1 MTPLPVDRETQRA
14 LVEEAARAPTVHNVQ
29 PARWRFLADGRV
41 VLYRAV
47 DRALPVADPTGH
59 DVRVSLGAVWEGMC
73 IALSRRGLG
82 LSEPEF
88 SEDGDEEE
96 ERIAVASARLVEGA
110 ALDPLADLVEARR
123 SYRGR
128 FVPLSADVLRRL
140 MAIGGE
146 DVRWVT
152 DAARLPAMAR
162 LYDEAGWSF
171 VRQPPYH
178 AELYRWMRL
187 SPAHPDW
194 GRDGLNAECMALS
207 GVERAAASVLLRP
220 RVFGVLKRVGAARA
234 VVSEAAQ
241 IRSASAILLFTP
253 RREVSD
259 FAVGR
264 VFYRVWL
271 QVASV
276 GAGMVPMS
284 ALADSPAAREQL
296 SREHGVPGERRL
308 ANVFRVGAVPPG
320 AAARSPRL
328 PVDELLLP

>member
-1 MTPLPVDRETQRA
+1 MQRA
-14 LVEEAARAPTVHNVQ
+14 LVAEAARAPTVHNVQ
-29 PARWRFLADGRV
+29 PARWRCGADGRV

-59 DVRVSLGAVWEGMC
+59 DVRVSLGAAWEGMC

-88 SEDGDEEE
+88 PADADEEDG
-96 ERIAVASARLVEGA
+96 RIAVASARLVEGA
-110 ALDPLADLVEARR
+110 APDPLADSVEARR
-123 SYRGR
+123 SYRGT
-128 FVPLSADVLRRL
+128 FLPLASDVLRL
-140 MAIGGE
+140 LTAMGGE
-146 DVRWVT
+146 DVRWLT
-152 DAARLPAMAR
+152 DAARLPELAR

-171 VRQPPYH
+171 VRQPAYH

-194 GRDGLNAECMALS
+194 ARDGLNAECMALS

-220 RVFGVLKRVGAARA
+220 RVFAVLKRLGAGRA
-234 VVSEAAQ
+234 VISEAAQ

-253 RREVSD
+253 RRELGD

-264 VFYRVWL
+264 LFYRLWL
-271 QVASV
+271 QVTAV

-284 ALADSPAAREQL
+284 ALADSPAARERL
-296 SREHGVPGERRL
+296 AREHGIPAERRL
-308 ANVFRVGAVPPG
+308 ANVFRVGGVPPG
-320 AAARSPRL
+320 GAARSPRL
-328 PVDELLLP
+328 PVDELLV

>member
-1 MTPLPVDRETQRA
+1 MDREAQRA
-14 LVEEAARAPTVHNVQ
+14 LVAEAARAPTVHNVQ

-41 VLYRAV
+41 VLYRAAN
-47 DRALPVADPTGH
+47 RALPVADPTGH
-59 DVRVSLGAVWEGMC
+59 DVRVSLGAAWEGMS

-88 SEDGDEEE
+88 RDDADEDEG
-96 ERIAVASARLVEGA
+96 RIAFASARLVEGA
-110 ALDPLADLVEARR
+110 APDPLADFVEARR

-128 FVPLSADVLRRL
+128 FLPLPADVLRRL
-140 MAIGGE
+140 TAIGGE
-146 DVRWVT
+146 DVRWVA
-152 DAARLPAMAR
+152 DAARLPEIAR
-162 LYDEAGWSF
+162 MYDEASWSF
-171 VRQPPYH
+171 VREPAYH

-194 GRDGLNAECMALS
+194 ARDGLNAECMALS

-220 RVFGVLKRVGAARA
+220 RVFEVLKRVGAARA

-253 RREVSD
+253 RRDLGD
-259 FAVGR
+259 FAMGR
-264 VFYRVWL
+264 LFYRVWL
-271 QVASV
+271 EVASM

-284 ALADSPAAREQL
+284 ALADSPAARERL
-296 SREHGVPGERRL
+296 GREHGIPESRRL
-308 ANVFRVGAVPPG
+308 ANVFRVGGVPAG
-320 AAARSPRL
+320 GAARSPRL